1 MCDLFIPIPGPPGP
15 AGHTTS
21 TGATGFT
28 GPTGYT
34 GFTGHTGP
42 TGFTGFTGSTGN
54 TGSTGYTGYTGDT
67 GATGPPGSVTST
79 GATGPTGNIGPT
91 GSGFTG
97 NTGPTGPTNAWL
109 LSGNAG
115 TTSSNFIGT
124 TDGQSV
130 LLSAGGVLTG
140 PGTTRF
146 NTTGHIEPLGL
157 NQNTF
162 LGEAAGLLLN
172 ATHSDNTAIGYRAL
186 NVSTVSQLTAIG
198 ALSLSINSTGLRN
211 TAVGYNTLS
220 SNTIGNDN
228 TAIGH
233 HALISVT
240 GTGNIGIGSAAG
252 SLLTTGSRNINI
264 GNVGAAGE
272 SETIRIGTTQT
283 RNFQAGIDGTVVSGN
298 AVHITSSGQLGVL
311 VSSEKYKENI
321 KDLVI
326 DSSILLKLRP
336 VSFTYKD
343 DWCHRE
349 QMGFIAEEVVKE
361 LPSLGTYKDNQIEG
375 LKYHEFSAILVHEYI
390 KLYHKVEALTE
401 KLNSF

>member
-1 MCDLFIPIPGPPGP
+1 MCDLFIPIPGPRGLHGE
-15 AGHTTS
+15 AS
-21 TGATGFT
+21 NTGATGFT
-28 GPTGYT
+28 
-34 GFTGHTGP
+34 
-42 TGFTGFTGSTGN
+42 
-54 TGSTGYTGYTGDT
+54 
-67 GATGPPGSVTST
+67 
-79 GATGPTGNIGPT
+79 GPT

-97 NTGPTGPTNAWL
+97 NTGPTGFTGFTGNTGNTGPTGYTGNTGDTGATGPPGTATNTGATGSTGPIGPTGPGGSANAWL

-124 TDGQSV
+124 TDGQPV
-130 LLSAGGVLTG
+130 LLSSGGVLTG

-198 ALSLSINSTGLRN
+198 ALSLSVNSTGLRN

-220 SNTIGNDN
+220 SNIIGNDN
-228 TAIGH
+228 TALGH

-321 KDLVI
+321 KDLTI
-326 DSSILLKLRP
+326 DSSSILKLRP

-343 DWCHRE
+343 DWHHRE

-361 LPSLGTYKDNQIEG
+361 IPSLGTYKDNQLEG